1 MRCSVNFLRTRTI
14 IPNFIL
20 KRMYRAGSFKRAEG
34 GVSFEIINNL
44 GPGQLSGLNGIT
56 LNGTTYVA
64 EQVTFIFDGI
74 VLPAKDITESTPASF
89 FLNQVVTVIISG
101 DDFGAGDYTIKMDL
115 ISREAGKVTLT
126 VQDKLAG

>member
-1 MRCSVNFLRTRTI
+1 MTI

-20 KRMYRAGSFKRAEG
+20 KRMYRAGSLKRANN

-56 LNGTTYVA
+56 LNGTIYVA
-64 EQVTFIFDGI
+64 EQVTFVFDGTE
-74 VLPAKDITESTPASF
+74 LPAKEITEATPASF
-89 FLNQVVTVIISG
+89 FLNQIVTVLI
-101 DDFGAGDYTIKMDL
+101 DAPDLPAGDYTSKLDL

-126 VQDKLAG
+126 IQDKLTA

>member
-1 MRCSVNFLRTRTI
+1 MTI

-20 KRMYRAGSFKRAEG
+20 KRMYRAGSLKRVSN

-64 EQVTFIFDGI
+64 EQVTFVFDGTE
-74 VLPAKDITESTPASF
+74 LPAKEITEATPASF
-89 FLNQVVTVIISG
+89 FLNQIVTVLI
-101 DDFGAGDYTIKMDL
+101 DAPDLPAGDYTVKLDL

-126 VQDKLAG
+126 IQDKLAA